1 MHWMHGSGLYCLW
14 SRMWFATIFLSEIE
28 NGKRGVPVVLPR

>member
-1 MHWMHGSGLYCLW
+1 MAAAFSCLW

-28 NGKRGVPVVLPR
+28 NGKRGVPVVLHR